1 MSSSRGSYGSMGH
14 QDIWEVLPW
23 FVNGSLEDQELEK
36 VERHLAG
43 CEECRHE
50 ASELQQ
56 LARIMV
62 GSGASMITPDEAFPE
77 LLSKIEEAERR
88 DSVPW
93 GRWLRPDSWPRR
105 LLLATSAGPFLRPV
119 VVAGLVVIVML
130 AALLWRQTAPRPPE
144 AFRTLSDPAT
154 AVESTGQ
161 RVRMVFGSEI
171 DEGTLRSLLLQVGG
185 QIVGG
190 PSPYGVYT
198 VELPAKEDPAARARL
213 LKEIRARREVEFLEP
228 VRNE

>member
-1 MSSSRGSYGSMGH
+1 MRSSRGSHTSMGH
-14 QDIWEVLPW
+14 QDVWEVLPW
-23 FVNGSLEDQELEK
+23 FVNGSLEDQELEQ

-62 GSGASMITPDEAFPE
+62 GSGAPMVMPDEAFPE

-93 GRWLRPDSWPRR
+93 GRWL
-105 LLLATSAGPFLRPV
+105 GPFLRPV
-119 VVAGLVVIVML
+119 LVAGLVVIVML
-130 AALLWRQTAPRPPE
+130 AALLWRQTVPRPPE
-144 AFRTLSDPAT
+144 AFRTLSDPTT
-154 AVESTGQ
+154 AVESTGL
-161 RVRMVFGSEI
+161 RVRMVFSSEV
-171 DEGTLRSLLLQVGG
+171 DEGTLRSLLLEVEG
-185 QIVGG
+185 QIIGG

-198 VELPAKEDPAARARL
+198 VELPAEEDPVVRARL
-213 LKEIRARREVEFLEP
+213 LEEIRARREVEFLEP
-228 VRNE
+228 LTNE